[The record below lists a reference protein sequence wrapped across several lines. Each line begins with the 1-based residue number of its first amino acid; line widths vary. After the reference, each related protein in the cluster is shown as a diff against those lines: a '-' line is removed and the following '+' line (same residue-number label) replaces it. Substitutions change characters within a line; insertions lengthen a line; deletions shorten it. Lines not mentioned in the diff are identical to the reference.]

1 MNEKQYLRLCDACDQ
16 ILVASDSTIERVA
29 IGWLHVIREH
39 PVFLSLYHDI
49 FKNDIELKYTAFKW
63 IQNTKHKLVWF
74 GNLIK
79 VICCDNKISVL
90 SHELPS
96 RIDVLFVS
104 HLINPSLASHT
115 EDFYFGSL
123 PNEMVACGRSVVVAL
138 INHTTKSSSDYNDIL
153 SNCSY
158 PRVIL
163 SESLRFMDEIT
174 LHRRLKIQAQMLCK
188 KSKCPD
194 SPFDRRIK
202 AKASIEALTDGSHR
216 NMRIA
221 AEIGNLVC
229 SLRPKAIIIT
239 YEGHAWERVVFA
251 TVRHALPGIKC
262 IGYQH
267 AALFRLQHAIRRN
280 LAPEYNPD
288 LILTAGGVGKS
299 ELNSAG
305 KINGI
310 PVLVL
315 GSNRCINEIN
325 SDANSDEKLV
335 KPSPS
340 TYDVTCLVIP
350 EGIVSECDILFEFSL
365 SCAKIL
371 PNILFI
377 WRLHPIISFE
387 SLIHSNPELKNI
399 PGNIVISGNPL
410 EKDIACCN
418 WALYRGTTAIVP
430 AVLSGLLPVY
440 LKIPGEMTINPLY
453 KIENSQYSVDTV
465 NEFSEILNA
474 DFCDLLNKKKIATN
488 YCKDFYQSYDINV
501 LLRAIEL

>member
-229 SLRPKAIIIT
+229 SLRPKAIILT

-251 TVRHALPGIKC
+251 SVRQAVPGIKC
-262 IGYQH
+262 FGYQH

-280 LAPEYNPD
+280 LEPEYNPD
-288 LILTAGGVGKS
+288 HIFTTGRIGKA
-299 ELNSAG
+299 ELDSACG
-305 KINGI
+305 LNKI
-310 PVLVL
+310 PVSIL
-315 GSNRCINEIN
+315 GSNRSSFNNIDFNLNNTLSE
-325 SDANSDEKLV
+325 SSE
-335 KPSPS
+335 SP
-340 TYDVTCLVIP
+340 YDITCLVIP
-350 EGIVSECDILFEFSL
+350 EGIASECNILFEFSL
-365 SCAKIL
+365 SCAKVF
-371 PNILFI
+371 PNIFFI
-377 WRLHPIISFE
+377 WRLHPIISFD
-387 SLIHSNPELKNI
+387 SLLKLNPKYKSLPVNIIISKNQI
-399 PGNIVISGNPL
+399 
-410 EKDIACCN
+410 EKDIASSN
-418 WALYRGTTAIVP
+418 WALYRGSTAIVQS
-430 AVLSGLLPVY
+430 VLAGLLPIY
-440 LKIPGEMTINPLY
+440 LKIKEEMTINPLY
-453 KIENSQYSVDTV
+453 SIDASQCSVSSV
-465 NEFSEILNA
+465 NELEAILKSNPSELFYMKREA
-474 DFCDLLNKKKIATN
+474 RD
-488 YCKDFYQSYDINV
+488 YCKEIYQPFDMQV
-501 LLRAIEL
+501 LLDAVK